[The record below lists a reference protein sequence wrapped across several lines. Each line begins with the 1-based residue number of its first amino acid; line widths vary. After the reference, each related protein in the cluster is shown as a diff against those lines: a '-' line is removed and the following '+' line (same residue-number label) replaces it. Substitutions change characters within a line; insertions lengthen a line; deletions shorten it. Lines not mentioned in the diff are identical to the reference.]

1 MATAKRNTYGD
12 GGLFKRA
19 DGMWVGTVEIPSADG
34 KRKQK
39 RVYSKTRAEA
49 KRKRDELRAEVA
61 LGIIPVSATTTLG
74 VWLDYWLEQVK
85 KPHVRPNTFDWY
97 SEAVRLHIKP
107 HLGHL
112 KLKYLTPEEIRHC
125 LRHANTPANAQ
136 RAHKTLKLALK
147 DAVTEG
153 LIRTNVAD
161 AVAKPEHTKRARG
174 SLTVDAAKAAIRA
187 AITLEDSGGPRLAT
201 RWAAGFLTGA
211 RPSELLG
218 LEWNRVDLDTGVM
231 DLSWQLQQIDKAH
244 GCGESDQGKYSCGKK
259 RASFCPQSR
268 WDLPNDFEY
277 RQCRGTLLWTRPK
290 SVAGT
295 RIVPIAAPLR
305 IMLEKHGQVIGP
317 NPYGL
322 VWHRLD
328 GNPLTRHDDSDQWRV
343 VLEAAKLPAVDI
355 YAIRHS
361 TATLLQELGIPE
373 EVRMQIMGQSSAAA
387 HRAYIHVNQAQAR
400 AALGALESLLLDS
413 SGMLDGVN

>member
-1 MATAKRNTYGD
+1 VAKRNTYGD

-61 LGIIPVSATTTLG
+61 QGIIPVAATTTVG
-74 VWLDYWLEQVK
+74 VWLAYWLEQIK

-107 HLGHL
+107 HVGTR
-112 KLKYLTPEEIRHC
+112 KLKYLTPEEVRFC
-125 LRHANTPANAQ
+125 LRQANTPANAQ

-153 LIRTNVAD
+153 LIRTNVAE
-161 AVAKPEHTKRARG
+161 AVAKPEHIKQARG
-174 SLTVDAAKAAIRA
+174 ALTAAAAKAAIRA

-218 LEWNRVDLDTGVM
+218 LEWDRVDLDHSVV
-231 DLSWQLQQIDKAH
+231 DLAWQLQQIDKSH
-244 GCGESDQGKYSCGKK
+244 GCGDADKGTYPCGKK
-259 RASFCPQSR
+259 RASFCPQAR

-277 RQCRGTLLWTRPK
+277 RECRGSWLWTRPK
-290 SVAGT
+290 TQAGT
-295 RIVPIAAPLR
+295 RIVPIVPPLQV
-305 IMLEKHGQVIGP
+305 MLEQHRHNPDP

-322 VWHRLD
+322 VWRRPD
-328 GNPLTRHDDSDQWRV
+328 GNPLSRHDDAHQWRA
-343 VLEAAKLPAVDI
+343 VLEAAKLPAVDV

-361 TATLLQELGIPE
+361 TATLLQGLGIPE
-373 EVRMQIMGQSSAAA
+373 ETRMAIMGQSSAAA
-387 HRAYIHVNQAQAR
+387 HRAYIHVNRSQTS
-400 AALGALESLLLDS
+400 AALGALESLLLDG
-413 SGMLDGVN
+413 SGTLESAN